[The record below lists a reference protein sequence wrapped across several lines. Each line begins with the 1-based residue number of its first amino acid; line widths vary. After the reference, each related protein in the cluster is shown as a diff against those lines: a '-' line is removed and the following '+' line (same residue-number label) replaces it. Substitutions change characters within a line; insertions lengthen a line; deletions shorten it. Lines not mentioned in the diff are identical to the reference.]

1 MVFSSI
7 PFLFYFL
14 PLFLIIY
21 YIVPFK
27 AKNMVLLIFSL
38 IFYGWGEPV
47 YISLLVISSVI
58 DYINGRLIEKFDG
71 KRNKQR
77 TFLIISVVMNI
88 GLLSVFKYSDLLIS
102 TVNSITGSNISLLN
116 VALPI
121 GISFFTFQTMSYS
134 IDVYM
139 GRVKT
144 EHNFIDYMTYV
155 SMFPQLVAGP
165 IVRYETVSRELKERK
180 VTFDGFTDG
189 MIRFF
194 MGLFKKVLIANQVGM
209 LWDTTLKNISGL
221 SALGAWL
228 GIIAFALQIYFD
240 FSGYSDMAIGMGK
253 MMGFTYPENFNYP
266 YISKS
271 ITEYWRRW
279 HMTLSEW
286 FRLYVYIPLGGNRVG
301 VFRNIINIFIVW
313 SLTGFWHGAGWNFM
327 MWGFYFAVLL
337 VLEKFVFKNI
347 LEKIPTFFK
356 HILTLFLVLMS
367 WVMFAVE
374 DFNEMGQYFV
384 TLFTGSGNGL
394 ADDGFLY
401 NIKSYGL
408 IILIAMVLS
417 TPVYRIL
424 KEKIAVCRLKN
435 VIYVLGSVVFVLL
448 FLVTVS
454 FLVRNTYN
462 PFLYF
467 RF

>member
-180 VTFDGFTDG
+180 VNFDCFTDG